1 MRLLTKQNGEWYF
14 RHELKVK
21 IIPIQL
27 HSVVEDW
34 HTLRLCRFVI
44 TQDTER
50 DKLSVI
56 GYSTVGSSPT
66 AMNLYA
72 SMAQFGRASAC
83 HVEGCG
89 FKSRLTLQ
97 RSSWSEESAES
108 YLKTRGYS
116 IQTHTANYIHSIS
129 WVRVPFC
136 KPK

>member
-44 TQDTER
+44 TQNTER

-66 AMNLYA
+66 AMNIFA
-72 SMAQFGRASAC
+72 GI
-83 HVEGCG
+83 V
-89 FKSRLTLQ
+89 
-97 RSSWSEESAES
+97 
-108 YLKTRGYS
+108 
-116 IQTHTANYIHSIS
+116 
-129 WVRVPFC
+129 
-136 KPK
+136 